1 MRAGPAAWA
10 CNLSVRT
17 PLTAGPD
24 PSKPTLME
32 RVVVAFLSIRE
43 AAEQT
48 GTSKVDIWR
57 AIRIGRLPAKTD
69 DGGFAIDPTELFG
82 VFELN
87 GTINVLPGRTQR
99 SRQRAL
105 RRPETGA
112 TLGAQARGASI

>member
-1 MRAGPAAWA
+1 
-10 CNLSVRT
+10 
-17 PLTAGPD
+17 
-24 PSKPTLME
+24 ME
-32 RVVVAFLSIRE
+32 RVVVAFLSLRE

-57 AIRIGRLPAKTD
+57 AIRTGRLPAKTD

-112 TLGAQARGASI
+112 TLEAVATNDTAVAFAALQVELDGISTPGAQARGASI